1 MIRRLLLIGFLALL
15 SISPAALHLWRV
27 AEQIEPFGDDG
38 FQVWQTIPP
47 GEPQDIDFG
56 SENDCLIYEHESI
69 QILDCLN
76 KDAQPKWQ
84 SADTWMVR
92 EAISADLN
100 RDGKR
105 ELVMVVWRPFKPW
118 PIDAFL
124 PSGGRIKDFHDA
136 NGMSC
141 HVILVGWDGAKYRE
155 LWAGS
160 ALVDPVRKIQAV
172 DLDRDG
178 YQELVALEGEYDS
191 DNRFGNLT
199 VWDWNAFGFRL
210 RDRLEGKYFEY
221 GIVEAQQNVFILTN

>member
-1 MIRRLLLIGFLALL
+1 MIRRLLLISFLALL
-15 SISPAALHLWRV
+15 SISPASLHLWQV
-27 AEQIEPFGDDG
+27 AEQIEPRGVDSFE
-38 FQVWQTIPP
+38 VWQTIIPDDP
-47 GEPQDIDFG
+47 HDIDYG
-56 SENDCLIYEHESI
+56 STNDCLHYKDQSV
-69 QILDCLN
+69 QIVDCQ
-76 KDAQPKWQ
+76 DQAARPKWQ
-84 SADTWMVR
+84 SAENWTVR

-141 HVILVGWDGAKYRE
+141 HVILVGWDGEKYRE

-160 ALVDPVRKIQAV
+160 ALIDPVRKIQAV
-172 DLDRDG
+172 DLDDDG
-178 YQELVALEGEYDS
+178 FQELVALEGEYDS
-191 DNRFGNLT
+191 NNRFGNLT

-210 RDRLEGKYFEY
+210 RDRLEGIFSEY
-221 GIVEAQQNVFILTN
+221 GIVVTQQNVFILTN